1 MDSSARRFG
10 ARNRLRVS
18 IGLALIVALAGCA
31 RAIQVGDKCEGLE
44 HIGYKPPV
52 SQQDW
57 DDIKALGFDK
67 CAEYLEENN
76 LIQ

>member
-10 ARNRLRVS
+10 ARNRLLMS
-18 IGLALIVALAGCA
+18 IGLALVVGLTGCA

-44 HIGYKPPV
+44 EIGYSAPV
-52 SQQDW
+52 SQRDL

-67 CAEYLEENN
+67 CAEYLEENG
-76 LIQ
+76 LVQ

>member
-1 MDSSARRFG
+1 MDSSTRRFG

-18 IGLALIVALAGCA
+18 IGLALIVALTGCS
-31 RAIQVGDKCEGLE
+31 RAIEVGEKCEGLE

-52 SQQDW
+52 SQQDL

-67 CAEYLEENN
+67 CANYLEKNN